1 MALFCTP
8 TKLEFIT
15 MFEGTLSKMVVAA
28 TQPVSYELPLSSQLV
43 PLNPYLGQTIE
54 LQFNGEIYCVNCD
67 GYCYPCMQRLA
78 RADLCIV
85 KPERCHF
92 HLGSCREPEWGQ
104 SYCMIPHCVYLANS
118 SGIKVGITR
127 KNQVA
132 TRWIDQ
138 GAVAALPFFEVSTRR
153 ISGLL
158 EVAISKHVADKTNW
172 RKMLMGNNEPIDLF
186 EYKNELVEKLHD
198 DIAVI
203 REQFGEGSIKDLPS
217 ASIVEFSYPVLHYPQ
232 KVSSL
237 SFDKH
242 PQIKS
247 KLLGIKGQYLIFE
260 AGVINIRKH
269 SGYKIALNV

>member
-1 MALFCTP
+1 MIFD
-8 TKLEFIT
+8 
-15 MFEGTLSKMVVAA
+15 GTLSKMVVSA
-28 TQPVSYELPLSSQLV
+28 TQPVNYELPLSSQLL

-54 LQFNGEIYCVNCD
+54 LQFSGEIYCVNCASRIKKSYQD
-67 GYCYPCMQRLA
+67 GYCFPCMQRLA

-104 SYCMIPHCVYLANS
+104 SYCMIPHCVYLANA

-127 KNQVA
+127 KSQVS

-138 GAVAALPFFEVSTRR
+138 GAIAALPFFEVTTRR

-158 EVAISKHVADKTNW
+158 EVAIAKHVADKTNW
-172 RKMLMGNNEPIDLF
+172 RKMLMGNNEPVNLM
-186 EYKNELVEKLHD
+186 EYKAELISKLHD
-198 DIAVI
+198 DVANI
-203 REQFGEGSIKDLPS
+203 RSQFGEESIKELHN
-217 ASIVEFSYPVLHYPQ
+217 AAVVEFSYPVLHYPQ
-232 KVSSL
+232 KITSL
-237 SFDKH
+237 SFDKQ

-269 SGYKIALNV
+269 SGYKITLVVL